1 MLQVQRCCVIWM
13 IFSPHHSFPT
23 HTVQAEWPCR
33 VNSRAFNTCMWIHD
47 QAQRCCVIWSPHIT
61 ASQLEVQTSI
71 WSKGMARTCA
81 SGITCPRCGPCLVRY
96 DQFALGRQIALFK
109 LDEHKVLRSRPM
121 KMWQSCFLIVC
132 FFLNANTCCQ
142 CPFYDK
148 LRPGV
153 AAFLNWFG
161 ERPTLSV

>member
-96 DQFALGRQIALFK
+96 DQFALGRQVALFNITQEQPVQGVT
-109 LDEHKVLRSRPM
+109 L
-121 KMWQSCFLIVC
+121 SCTVWSVC
-132 FFLNANTCCQ
+132 FRPPICFVQINSGTTCPRCD
-142 CPFYDK
+142 PVLYGMIS
-148 LRPGV
+148 L
-153 AAFLNWFG
+153 L
-161 ERPTLSV
+161 